1 MKNRIWKSF
10 RYKILCYSAVSL
22 LLSFATVILATVML
36 VMGSK
41 LFVGEPEDTSHLKEM
56 AKIESYEEKREKA
69 VTGDKEE
76 WKNASKG
83 WMVYLRNSNHFFQNP
98 VALFFMILFLVTV
111 AIVSFVLYFH
121 LLTKKI
127 ADYLEEVSGGIDE
140 IATGNFHKEISVRG
154 EDEFANI
161 AEKLNVMTRKIRFL
175 IESERNYEK
184 EKDAL
189 ITNVAHDLR
198 TPLTSVI
205 GYLDLVRKKNE
216 WEDEERNKYISIAYD
231 KAKRLEKLIEDLFEF
246 TKVGAERMQVHP
258 AQIDFRR
265 FMEQMVEE
273 FYPSFRAADLKC
285 EFQMEMEDGMILAD
299 GNLLARGIANLFSN
313 AVKYGKD
320 GKIIKVKVKED
331 KQSQC
336 VKLDIINFGEIISPD
351 DLNHIF
357 DKFFRGESSRST
369 ETGGSGL
376 GLAIAKKVVLLHHG
390 QISVSSDYKGTV
402 FSIQLPMV
410 YETVAET
417 VKERSNV

>member
-1 MKNRIWKSF
+1 MKNKVWKSF

-22 LLSFATVILATVML
+22 VLSLATVAVVTMIL
-36 VMGSK
+36 MMGSK
-41 LFVGEPEDTSHLKEM
+41 LLDGQQTDSSRLKEN
-56 AKIESYEEKREKA
+56 AKTESYEEKRELA
-69 VTGDKEE
+69 VIGEKEMLE
-76 WKNASKG
+76 ETSGGWIASI
-83 WMVYLRNSNHFFQNP
+83 RNNNRFFNNP
-98 VALFFMILFLVTV
+98 IALVLIVVFLFVV
-111 AIVSFVLYFH
+111 AIVSFLVYFH
-121 LLTKKI
+121 LLTKKM

-140 IATGNFHKEISVRG
+140 IATGNFHKEIPVKG

-161 AEKLNVMTRKIRFL
+161 AEKLNVMTREIRFL

-216 WEDEERNKYISIAYD
+216 WEDEERNRYISIAYD

-273 FYPSFRAADLKC
+273 FYPSFEAAELKC
-285 EFQMEMEDGMILAD
+285 QFQMEMEDGMILAD
-299 GNLLARGIANLFSN
+299 GDLLARGIANLFSN
-313 AVKYGKD
+313 AVKYGRD
-320 GKIIKVKVKED
+320 GKIIKVKVKEE
-331 KQSQC
+331 KESQC
-336 VKLDIINFGEIISPD
+336 VKLEIINFGEIISPD

-402 FSIQLPMV
+402 FSIKLPMV
-410 YETVAET
+410 YEMVEKQET
-417 VKERSNV
+417 

>member
-1 MKNRIWKSF
+1 MKNKVWKSF

-22 LLSFATVILATVML
+22 VLSLVTVTIVAVILIM
-36 VMGSK
+36 SSN
-41 LFVGEPEDTSHLKEM
+41 LFIGQQVENPIVKESAKTDGYEGKHQQAVVGK
-56 AKIESYEEKREKA
+56 
-69 VTGDKEE
+69 KEE
-76 WKNASKG
+76 RANAPAK
-83 WMVYLRNSNHFFQNP
+83 WMVSIRTGNYFFRNP
-98 VALFFMILFLVTV
+98 VALVFVITFLVV
-111 AIVSFVLYFH
+111 VGIGSFLVYFH
-121 LLTKKI
+121 LLTKRM
-127 ADYLEEVSGGIDE
+127 ADYLEQVSSGIDE
-140 IATGNFHKEISVRG
+140 IATGNFHKEIPVRG

-161 AEKLNVMTRKIRFL
+161 AEKLNVMTREIRIL

-205 GYLDLVRKKNE
+205 GYLELVREKNE
-216 WEDEERNKYISIAYD
+216 WEDEERKRYISIAYD

-246 TKVGAERMQVHP
+246 TKVGAEKMQVHP

-273 FYPSFRAADLKC
+273 FYPSFEAAALEC
-285 EFQMEMEDGMILAD
+285 QFQMEMEDGMILAD
-299 GNLLARGIANLFSN
+299 GDLLARGIANLFSN
-313 AVKYGKD
+313 AVKYGRD
-320 GKIIKVKVKED
+320 GKVIKVKVKEE
-331 KQSQC
+331 KENQC
-336 VKLDIINFGEIISPD
+336 VKLQIINFGEIISPD
-351 DLNHIF
+351 DLDHIF

-402 FSIQLPMV
+402 FSVRLPMV
-410 YETVAET
+410 YEAVEELET
-417 VKERSNV
+417 

>member
-1 MKNRIWKSF
+1 MKNKVWKSF

-22 LLSFATVILATVML
+22 ILSLVTVTIVTVMFI
-36 VMGSK
+36 MGSQ
-41 LFVGEPEDTSHLKEM
+41 LFIGEQADNSRLKEVS
-56 AKIESYEEKREKA
+56 KTESYEEKRQQAVNEK
-69 VTGDKEE
+69 KEVR
-76 WKNASKG
+76 ADVPAG
-83 WMVYLRNSNHFFQNP
+83 WMASIRTGNYFFRHP
-98 VALFFMILFLVTV
+98 VALAFMILFLVV
-111 AIVSFVLYFH
+111 VGIVSFLMYFH
-121 LLTKKI
+121 LLTKKM
-127 ADYLEEVSGGIDE
+127 ADYLEQVSGGIDE
-140 IATGNFHKEISVRG
+140 IATGNFHKEIPVRG

-161 AEKLNVMTRKIRFL
+161 AEKLNVMTREIRLL
-175 IESERNYEK
+175 IESERTYEK

-216 WEDEERNKYISIAYD
+216 WEDEERKRYISIAYD

-258 AQIDFRR
+258 TQIDFRR

-273 FYPSFRAADLKC
+273 FYPSFEAAALKC
-285 EFQMEMEDGMILAD
+285 QFQMEMEDGMILAD
-299 GNLLARGIANLFSN
+299 GDLLARGIANLFSN
-313 AVKYGKD
+313 AVKYGRD
-320 GKIIKVKVKED
+320 GKVIKVKVKEE
-331 KQSQC
+331 KESQC
-336 VKLDIINFGEIISPD
+336 VKLEIINFGEIISPD
-351 DLNHIF
+351 DLDHIF

-402 FSIQLPMV
+402 FSVRLPMV
-410 YETVAET
+410 YEMVE
-417 VKERSNV
+417 K

>member
-1 MKNRIWKSF
+1 MKNKVWKSF

-22 LLSFATVILATVML
+22 VLSLVTVTIVTVML
-36 VMGSK
+36 MMGSQ
-41 LFVGEPEDTSHLKEM
+41 LFIGEQADNSRLKEA
-56 AKIESYEEKREKA
+56 AKTESYEEKRQQAVNEK
-69 VTGDKEE
+69 KEVR
-76 WKNASKG
+76 ADVPAG
-83 WMVYLRNSNHFFQNP
+83 WMASIRTGNYFFRHP
-98 VALFFMILFLVTV
+98 VALVFMILFLVV
-111 AIVSFVLYFH
+111 IGIVSFLMYFH
-121 LLTKKI
+121 LLTKKM
-127 ADYLEEVSGGIDE
+127 ADYLEQVSGGIDE
-140 IATGNFHKEISVRG
+140 IATGNFHKEIPVRG

-161 AEKLNVMTRKIRFL
+161 AEKLNVMTREIRLL
-175 IESERNYEK
+175 IESERTYEK

-216 WEDEERNKYISIAYD
+216 WEDEERKRYISIAYD

-258 AQIDFRR
+258 TQIDFRR

-273 FYPSFRAADLKC
+273 FYPSFEAAALKC
-285 EFQMEMEDGMILAD
+285 QFQMEMEDGMILAD
-299 GNLLARGIANLFSN
+299 GDLLARGIANLFSN
-313 AVKYGKD
+313 AVKYGRD
-320 GKIIKVKVKED
+320 GKVIKVKVKEE
-331 KQSQC
+331 KESQC
-336 VKLDIINFGEIISPD
+336 VKLEIINFGEIISPD
-351 DLNHIF
+351 DLDHIF

-402 FSIQLPMV
+402 FSVRLPMV
-410 YETVAET
+410 YEMVE
-417 VKERSNV
+417 K

>member
-1 MKNRIWKSF
+1 MRNKVWKSF

-22 LLSFATVILATVML
+22 VLSFVTVVLATVIL
-36 VMGSK
+36 VMGSR
-41 LFVGEPEDTSHLKEM
+41 LFVGETVDNSQLKEV
-56 AKIESYEEKREKA
+56 AKTESYEEKRELT
-69 VTGDKEE
+69 VIGEKEE
-76 WKNASKG
+76 LENVPDG
-83 WMVYLRNSNHFFQNP
+83 WMASIRNNNHFFRNP
-98 VALFFMILFLVTV
+98 VALFFMILFLVIV

-121 LLTKKI
+121 LLTKKM
-127 ADYLEEVSGGIDE
+127 ADYLEEVSSGIDE
-140 IATGNFHKEISVRG
+140 IATGDFHKEISVRG

-161 AEKLNVMTRKIRFL
+161 AEKLNVMTREIRLL

-216 WEDEERNKYISIAYD
+216 WKDEERNRYISIAYD

-273 FYPSFRAADLKC
+273 FYPSFEAADLKC
-285 EFQMEMEDGMILAD
+285 EFQMEMEDGMIQAD

-313 AVKYGKD
+313 AVKYGRD

-331 KQSQC
+331 KESQC
-336 VKLDIINFGEIISPD
+336 VKLEIINFGEIISPD

-390 QISVSSDYKGTV
+390 QISVSSDYKGTI
-402 FSIQLPMV
+402 FSIKLPMV
-410 YETVAET
+410 YEMVQD
-417 VKERSNV
+417 KEDIS

>member
-1 MKNRIWKSF
+1 M
-10 RYKILCYSAVSL
+10 SL
-22 LLSFATVILATVML
+22 FTVTVIAVIL
-36 VMGSK
+36 VMSSK
-41 LFVGEPEDTSHLKEM
+41 MFVGKPVDDSRLMELSKT
-56 AKIESYEEKREKA
+56 ESYEGKRQQVVVEKKEGKA
-69 VTGDKEE
+69 NVTG
-76 WKNASKG
+76 G
-83 WMVYLRNSNHFFQNP
+83 WISSLRTGNHFLRNP
-98 VALFFMILFLVTV
+98 VAWILMIVFLV
-111 AIVSFVLYFH
+111 IVGISCFLLYFH
-121 LLTKKI
+121 LLTKNM
-127 ADYLEEVSGGIDE
+127 ADYLEQVSGGIDE
-140 IATGNFHKEISVRG
+140 IATGNFHKEIPVKG

-161 AEKLNVMTRKIRFL
+161 AEKLNVMTREIRIL

-216 WEDEERNKYISIAYD
+216 WEDEERKRYISIAYD

-246 TKVGAERMQVHP
+246 TKVGAEKMQMHP

-273 FYPSFRAADLKC
+273 FYPSFEAAALEC
-285 EFQMEMEDGMILAD
+285 QFQMEMEDGMILAD
-299 GNLLARGIANLFSN
+299 GDLLARGIANLFSN
-313 AVKYGKD
+313 AVKYGRD
-320 GKIIKVKVKED
+320 GKVIKVKVKEE
-331 KQSQC
+331 KEKQC
-336 VKLDIINFGEIISPD
+336 VKLQIINFGEIISPD
-351 DLNHIF
+351 DLEHIF

-402 FSIQLPMV
+402 FSVRLPMA
-410 YETVAET
+410 YEAVGEWET
-417 VKERSNV
+417 

>member
-1 MKNRIWKSF
+1 MKNKVWKSF

-22 LLSFATVILATVML
+22 VLSLCTVTIITVILIMSSN
-36 VMGSK
+36 M
-41 LFVGEPEDTSHLKEM
+41 FVGKQAENAIVKES
-56 AKIESYEEKREKA
+56 AKTENYEGKHQQA
-69 VTGDKEE
+69 VVGKKEGRA
-76 WKNASKG
+76 NAPAG
-83 WMVYLRNSNHFFQNP
+83 WMESIRRGNYFFQNP
-98 VALFFMILFLVTV
+98 VALVFMITFLIVVGIGSFLV
-111 AIVSFVLYFH
+111 YFH
-121 LLTKKI
+121 MLTKRM
-127 ADYLEEVSGGIDE
+127 ADYLEQVSDGIDE
-140 IATGNFHKEISVRG
+140 IATGNFHKEIPVMG

-161 AEKLNVMTRKIRFL
+161 AEKLNVMTREIRIL

-216 WEDEERNKYISIAYD
+216 WEDEERKRYISIAYD

-246 TKVGAERMQVHP
+246 TKVGAEKMQVHP

-273 FYPSFRAADLKC
+273 FYPSFEAADLEC
-285 EFQMEMEDGMILAD
+285 QFQMEMEDGMILAD
-299 GNLLARGIANLFSN
+299 GDLLARGIANLFSN
-313 AVKYGKD
+313 AVKYGRD
-320 GKIIKVKVKED
+320 GKVIKVKVKEE
-331 KQSQC
+331 KEKQC
-336 VKLDIINFGEIISPD
+336 VKLQIINFGEIISPD

-402 FSIQLPMV
+402 FSVRLPMV
-410 YETVAET
+410 YEAVE
-417 VKERSNV
+417 ELEM